1 MQLQF
6 IAVAMLFRVEISP
19 SVPVDID
26 QIYKNMKVLRVTESL
41 VEVRDVKTPAVFAA
55 YMSN

>member
-1 MQLQF
+1 MQF